1 VAIILTKIV
10 FLHNKGVS
18 FMDSFIKEHIYS
30 IFGLSLI
37 AIMII
42 SLFLKDEV
50 LGWFSVGAVVL
61 SLVVYLNIDL
71 IVKKYGRWF

>member
-1 VAIILTKIV
+1 
-10 FLHNKGVS
+10 
-18 FMDSFIKEHIYS
+18 MDSFIKQHINS

-37 AIMII
+37 AIMIV

-50 LGWFSVGAVVL
+50 FGWFSVGAVVL
-61 SLVVYLNIDL
+61 SLMVYLNIDL

>member
-1 VAIILTKIV
+1 
-10 FLHNKGVS
+10 
-18 FMDSFIKEHIYS
+18 MDSFIKEHIYS

-50 LGWFSVGAVVL
+50 FGWFSVGMMIL